1 MADETSSGPR
11 RKGTGVIRRL
21 RRTVSDQLSR
31 PAGPLGRV
39 VAALMNRGNRD
50 LNARAID
57 RLDVVAELRV
67 LDLGFGGGLTFAPLL
82 ARGAKVFG
90 VDRAA
95 DMVEAAEGRNRQAVA
110 AGRLI
115 LRTGEVQDLPLD
127 DAAVDCVLTVNTVY
141 FWPDLVLALREVR
154 RVLAPGGRL
163 VIGIRDGSVM
173 QRVSPE
179 VFTLRTPNELKLAI
193 EAAGFC
199 EVRVWSAHD
208 HKTHLIDG
216 AR

>member
-1 MADETSSGPR
+1 M
-11 RKGTGVIRRL
+11 
-21 RRTVSDQLSR
+21 
-31 PAGPLGRV
+31 
-39 VAALMNRGNRD
+39 
-50 LNARAID
+50 
-57 RLDVVAELRV
+57 
-67 LDLGFGGGLTFAPLL
+67 
-82 ARGAKVFG
+82 
-90 VDRAA
+90 
-95 DMVEAAEGRNRQAVA
+95 
-110 AGRLI
+110 
-115 LRTGEVQDLPLD
+115 
-127 DAAVDCVLTVNTVY
+127 LTVNTVY

-179 VFTLRTPNELKLAI
+179 VFTLRTPNELKSAI
-193 EAAGFC
+193 ETAGFS